1 MHAPPARMGKLTVI
15 EKLSLKSMLFGT
27 VLTTIRYEYQ
37 VTRNLFDSE
46 ASCAE
51 NRRWKLFRVISA

>member
-1 MHAPPARMGKLTVI
+1 MMTAPPARKGKLTVNR
-15 EKLSLKSMLFGT
+15 KLSLMLFGT

-37 VTRNLFDSE
+37 VTQNLFDSE

-51 NRRWKLFRVISA
+51 NRRWKLFRVTSA